1 VRRDPL
7 REWREEYARR
17 WLGIDFSPLSD
28 APFRVSVQ
36 PIFEDLRS
44 ARTVLSPGTTFRD
57 AALIKDGDDSF
68 SLLIAQS
75 KNICITHQGRDLQ
88 LDRGDATLLHVC
100 ATGSVG
106 SGEEFAYMHVLIPY
120 ADLAPRIAGFGE
132 AISQRVPRRSEALRL
147 LRAYIRAIEKGCFWS
162 EDHTIIRRHMIDLVA
177 LAITPHRVFGESELS
192 AVVAARLQ
200 AAIEHIDRHFSDPEL
215 SLSKVAGRLRIS
227 PRYLQRL
234 LETSGKSF
242 TEHVT
247 KLRLQRVFT
256 LLTAQGEGRIA
267 DIAMQAGFSD
277 ISHFNRL
284 FRSHFGATPSDVRAQ
299 GDAMS
304 MQEAKM

>member
-17 WLGIDFSPLSD
+17 WLGIDFAPLSD

-44 ARTVLSPGTTFRD
+44 VRTVLSPGTTFRD
-57 AALIKDGDDSF
+57 AELIKDGDDSF

-75 KNICITHQGRDLQ
+75 KNICITHQGRYLQ

-132 AISQRVPRRSEALRL
+132 AISRRVPRRSEALRL
-147 LRAYIRAIEKGCFWS
+147 LRAYIRAIEKGCFRS
-162 EDHTIIRRHMIDLVA
+162 GGHEIVRRHIIDLAA
-177 LAITPHRVFGESELS
+177 LAITRHGAFGETNLT
-192 AVVAARLQ
+192 AVATARLH
-200 AAIEHIDRHFSDPEL
+200 AALDHVASHISDPDL
-215 SLSKVAGRLRIS
+215 SLSKVAQSLRIS

-234 LETSGKSF
+234 LETSGTSF
-242 TEHVT
+242 TAHVT
-247 KLRLQRVFT
+247 ELRLQRAFA
-256 LLTAQGEGRIA
+256 LLRAQGAGRVA

-284 FRSHFGATPSDVRAQ
+284 FRSRFGATPSDVRAQ
-299 GDAMS
+299 GNATS
-304 MQEAKM
+304 MQEAKT